1 MEQAKIE
8 QLAFLYLCSEHDKR
22 LLLKK
27 EKMLLADFDR
37 LTYLIYH
44 LGFKEYHI
52 KVWME
57 FAGDFK
63 KEWAC
68 LEALQETGGCAGK
81 TVQNQKSD
89 SIRCGFRNFVKMHQW
104 KPENGYGNWSI
115 KKKYDIIVNENEFSK
130 SGLWMWIIWN
140 GLMFLG

>member
-8 QLAFLYLCSEHDKR
+8 QLAFLYLCNEHDKR

-27 EKMLLADFDR
+27 EKMPLADFDR

-63 KEWAC
+63 RNGIVWKHFRKWGLC
-68 LEALQETGGCAGK
+68 WK
-81 TVQNQKSD
+81 HRKYR
-89 SIRCGFRNFVKMHQW
+89 IRN
-104 KPENGYGNWSI
+104 
-115 KKKYDIIVNENEFSK
+115 
-130 SGLWMWIIWN
+130 
-140 GLMFLG
+140 

>member
-27 EKMLLADFDR
+27 EKMQLADFDR

-52 KVWME
+52 KIWME
-57 FAGDFK
+57 FAGDFQ
-63 KEWAC
+63 KEWDC
-68 LEALQETGGCAGK
+68 LEALQETGGCVG
-81 TVQNQKSD
+81 NID
-89 SIRCGFRNFVKMHQW
+89 STESEDRLH
-104 KPENGYGNWSI
+104 E
-115 KKKYDIIVNENEFSK
+115 
-130 SGLWMWIIWN
+130 MWIQEFCKNTPMEIREWIRE
-140 GLMFLG
+140 LDYQ

>member
-27 EKMLLADFDR
+27 EKMPLADFDR

-44 LGFKEYHI
+44 FGFKEYHI

-57 FAGDFK
+57 FAGEFK
-63 KEWAC
+63 KEWDC
-68 LEALQETGGCAGK
+68 LEALHETCGCVGNIGN
-81 TVQNQKSD
+81 TESEITLNELW
-89 SIRCGFRNFVKMHQW
+89 IRDFYKNAPK
-104 KPENGYGNWSI
+104 ENR
-115 KKKYDIIVNENEFSK
+115 E
-130 SGLWMWIIWN
+130 WI
-140 GLMFLG
+140 LELS

>member
-1 MEQAKIE
+1 MDQAKIE

-27 EKMLLADFDR
+27 EKMQLADFDR

-68 LEALQETGGCAGK
+68 LEALQETGGCAG
-81 TVQNQKSD
+81 NID
-89 SIRCGFRNFVKMHQW
+89 STESEVRLHEIWIQDFC
-104 KPENGYGNWSI
+104 ENTPM
-115 KKKYDIIVNENEFSK
+115 ETRE
-130 SGLWMWIIWN
+130 WIQE
-140 GLMFLG
+140 LDYQ

>member
-27 EKMLLADFDR
+27 EKMPLADFDR

-57 FAGDFK
+57 FAGNFK
-63 KEWAC
+63 KEWAY
-68 LEALQETGGCAGK
+68 LEALQETSGRVG
-81 TVQNQKSD
+81 NID
-89 SIRCGFRNFVKMHQW
+89 STESEVRLH
-104 KPENGYGNWSI
+104 E
-115 KKKYDIIVNENEFSK
+115 
-130 SGLWMWIIWN
+130 MWIQEFCENAPMEIREWIRE
-140 GLMFLG
+140 LDYE

>member
-27 EKMLLADFDR
+27 EKMQLADFDR

-44 LGFKEYHI
+44 LGFKDYHI

-57 FAGDFK
+57 FAGNFK
-63 KEWAC
+63 KEWDC
-68 LEALQETGGCAGK
+68 LEALQETGGY
-81 TVQNQKSD
+81 V
-89 SIRCGFRNFVKMHQW
+89 
-104 KPENGYGNWSI
+104 GNIGNTESEI
-115 KKKYDIIVNENEFSK
+115 KLHE
-130 SGLWMWIIWN
+130 MWIHNFCKNAPMETREWIQE
-140 GLMFLG
+140 LDYR

>member
-27 EKMLLADFDR
+27 EKMPLADFDR

-44 LGFKEYHI
+44 FGFKEYHI

-57 FAGDFK
+57 FAGEFK
-63 KEWAC
+63 KEWDC
-68 LEALQETGGCAGK
+68 LEALHETGGCVGNIGNTESEIK
-81 TVQNQKSD
+81 LHELWIRDFIKRTKRKQGMD
-89 SIRCGFRNFVKMHQW
+89 SGIILKMQ
-104 KPENGYGNWSI
+104 I
-115 KKKYDIIVNENEFSK
+115 KIYLNSF
-130 SGLWMWIIWN
+130 LWYHCW
-140 GLMFLG
+140 

>member
-27 EKMLLADFDR
+27 EKMPLADFDR

-63 KEWAC
+63 RMGLFGSTSGNRWMCCEHRKYR
-68 LEALQETGGCAGK
+68 
-81 TVQNQKSD
+81 
-89 SIRCGFRNFVKMHQW
+89 IRVK
-104 KPENGYGNWSI
+104 I
-115 KKKYDIIVNENEFSK
+115 A
-130 SGLWMWIIWN
+130 
-140 GLMFLG
+140 

>member
-68 LEALQETGGCAGK
+68 LEALQETGGCAGNIDSTESEIRLHK
-81 TVQNQKSD
+81 MWSQEFCENAPMETREWIRELEYQKK
-89 SIRCGFRNFVKMHQW
+89 I
-104 KPENGYGNWSI
+104 
-115 KKKYDIIVNENEFSK
+115 
-130 SGLWMWIIWN
+130 
-140 GLMFLG
+140 

>member
-1 MEQAKIE
+1 MEQKRIE
-8 QLAFLYLCSEHDKR
+8 QLAFLYLCSEHDKA

-27 EKMLLADFDR
+27 KKMPLADFDR

-63 KEWAC
+63 KEWDC
-68 LEALQETGGCAGK
+68 LEALHETGGCVGNIGN
-81 TVQNQKSD
+81 TESEM
-89 SIRCGFRNFVKMHQW
+89 SCGFGIFIKTHQ
-104 KPENGYGNWSI
+104 KKTGNG
-115 KKKYDIIVNENEFSK
+115 F
-130 SGLWMWIIWN
+130 WN
-140 GLMFLG
+140 YLKNANKNIP

>member
-27 EKMLLADFDR
+27 EKMPLADFDR

-57 FAGDFK
+57 FAGDFQ
-63 KEWAC
+63 KEWDC
-68 LEALQETGGCAGK
+68 LEAQM
-81 TVQNQKSD
+81 VQNQKLNSM
-89 SIRCGFRNFVKMHQW
+89 RCGFRIFAKAHQ
-104 KPENGYGNWSI
+104 KRSESGY
-115 KKKYDIIVNENEFSK
+115 KT
-130 SGLWMWIIWN
+130 
-140 GLMFLG
+140 

>member
-1 MEQAKIE
+1 MEQKRIE
-8 QLAFLYLCSEHDKR
+8 QLAFLYLCSEHDKA

-27 EKMLLADFDR
+27 KKMPLADFDR

-63 KEWAC
+63 KEWDC
-68 LEALQETGGCAGK
+68 LEALHETGGCVGNIGNTESEIK
-81 TVQNQKSD
+81 LHELW
-89 SIRCGFRNFVKMHQW
+89 IRDFYKNAPK
-104 KPENGYGNWSI
+104 ENR
-115 KKKYDIIVNENEFSK
+115 E
-130 SGLWMWIIWN
+130 WI
-140 GLMFLG
+140 LELS

>member
-27 EKMLLADFDR
+27 GKMPLADFDR

-63 KEWAC
+63 KEWDC
-68 LEALQETGGCAGK
+68 LEALQETGGCA
-81 TVQNQKSD
+81 V
-89 SIRCGFRNFVKMHQW
+89 SI
-104 KPENGYGNWSI
+104 ENTES
-115 KKKYDIIVNENEFSK
+115 ESRLHE
-130 SGLWMWIIWN
+130 MWILDFCKNASEEKQRMDSEIESN
-140 GLMFLG
+140 NINDKYTLVHFCGIIIKIELNLVNPCL